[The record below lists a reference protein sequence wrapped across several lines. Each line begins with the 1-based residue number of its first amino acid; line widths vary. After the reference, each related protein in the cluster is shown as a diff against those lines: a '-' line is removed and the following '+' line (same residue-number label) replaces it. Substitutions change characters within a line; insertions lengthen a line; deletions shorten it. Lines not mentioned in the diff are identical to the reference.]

1 MAALYESG
9 EREAQV
15 AVAVRIE
22 SGGVCVAIK
31 SAPFYSVPVGNL
43 PGIEPFHEFG
53 LDLIAL
59 RMLADRT
66 MPFVVIGRKF
76 VGGIRCPTAIG
87 SALIG
92 SAAIGG
98 AAAVAR
104 ILAPLLALSLASS
117 LAPAAT

>member
-9 EREAQV
+9 EGEAQV
-15 AVAVRIE
+15 AVAASIE
-22 SGGVCVAIK
+22 SGGVRVAIK
-31 SAPFYSVPVGNL
+31 SAPFYIVPVGDL
-43 PGIEPFHEFG
+43 PRIEPFHEFG

-66 MPFVVIGRKF
+66 VPFVVIGRRI
-76 VGGIRCPTAIG
+76 VGGLRARTAIG
-87 SALIG
+87 SALIRG
-92 SAAIGG
+92 TVIGR
-98 AAAVAR
+98 AVAVAR